1 MPDIFIRVGYSF
13 SDPPHPKTHKSGLR
27 AQAFAQSLWSFEK
40 LKLEK
45 FLVLVLELKKDP
57 P

>member
-1 MPDIFIRVGYSF
+1 MLSVMSDNSF
-13 SDPPHPKTHKSGLR
+13 SEIMDPHPQTHKSGLR
-27 AQAFAQSLWSFEK
+27 TQAFAQSLWSFEK